1 VGQKAKELSALA
13 VSKLIAP
20 GMHAVGG
27 VDGLYLRISDTSA
40 RSWIVRLTVD
50 GKRREMGLG
59 GFPDVTLAEAR
70 EKARGARSD
79 LRMGIDPVEQRRQ
92 ARSARQALKATQ
104 RTFADCA
111 KAYIEAHSD
120 GWRNAKHRAQW
131 PATFETYVY
140 PTMGAILVSE
150 ITQAH
155 VLEVL
160 RPIWKA
166 KTQTA
171 TRLRGRIEQV
181 LSWATAAGYRQGENP
196 ARWTGLLDQLLP
208 APGKVS
214 KVQHHRALPIDQVPA
229 FILALRQHEGLS
241 AKALEFAILTA
252 ARSGEVR
259 GATWSE
265 IDLKVEGDESSPSIA
280 RGATTPEIDLKIGLL
295 NQQTY
300 CPSRHQ
306 AGVWTVPGERM
317 KAGREHRVPLSSQA
331 AKLLQALPRIE
342 GTDYVF
348 PAPRGGQLSD
358 MALTALMRRMKVD
371 AVPHGFRST
380 FRDWCSERTN
390 YPRDLAEQALA
401 HAIESKVEAAYR
413 RGDALEKRRGMMQAW
428 ADYCAPTATEKPAS
442 PAPDH
447 AGQQAGELG
456 D

>member
-27 VDGLYLRISDTSA
+27 VDGLYLRVSDTGA

-79 LRMGIDPVEQRRQ
+79 LRMGVDPVEQRRQ

-181 LSWATAAGYRQGENP
+181 MSWATAAGYRQGENP

-265 IDLKVEGDESSPSIA
+265 IDL
-280 RGATTPEIDLKIGLL
+280 
-295 NQQTY
+295 
-300 CPSRHQ
+300 Q

-447 AGQQAGELG
+447 AGQQG
-456 D
+456 DGTGDSNTGPV